1 MMQTMPEAVKRQCGS
16 KYVQENFMTISDAGN
31 NVLGSCKSSQKA
43 TFSTIH
49 TKNNPKSN
57 VALQGS
63 AVRDITK
70 KDKDILVQLRLE
82 T

>member
-1 MMQTMPEAVKRQCGS
+1 MFE
-16 KYVQENFMTISDAGN
+16 
-31 NVLGSCKSSQKA
+31 VLANHPRKQLPALFTLK
-43 TFSTIH
+43 TT
-49 TKNNPKSN
+49 PKSN

>member
-16 KYVQENFMTISDAGN
+16 KYVQENFMTINDAGN

-49 TKNNPKSN
+49 TKNNPK
-57 VALQGS
+57 
-63 AVRDITK
+63 
-70 KDKDILVQLRLE
+70 E
-82 T
+82 